1 MARTAERK
9 RDRMH
14 LRLDAESKRRLERAA
29 SYANKSVSEFVLA
42 NAIEAA
48 DKVIGEH
55 ERMVVSDRD
64 RDVFFE
70 AILNPP
76 KPNKALHNAMQWYR
90 DLARG

>member
-14 LRLDAESKRRLERAA
+14 LRLDAGSKRRLERAA

-48 DKVIGEH
+48 EKVIGEH

-70 AILNPP
+70 AILNPSE
-76 KPNKALHNAMQWYR
+76 PNKALRDAMKWYR
-90 DLARG
+90 DLAKG

>member
-9 RDRMH
+9 RDRLH
-14 LRLDAESKRRLERAA
+14 LRLDARSKRKLERAA
-29 SYANKSVSEFVLA
+29 SYANKSVSEFTLA

-48 DKVIGEH
+48 EKVIVEH
-55 ERMVVSDRD
+55 ERMVVGDLD

-76 KPNKALHNAMQWYR
+76 EPNKALRDAMEWYR
-90 DLARG
+90 DLAKR